1 MAEPG
6 VNRIGGGRPTDPIQI
21 IAAAERERAA
31 AQGAPA
37 PDASPDLAPPSR
49 PLAPQGMAG
58 LLDHAL
64 GPVRLPTLLELAEA
78 LELARVELDLS
89 SEMELEMA
97 EVVTAVLEDERA
109 KVLRYLDL
117 RDR

>member
-6 VNRIGGGRPTDPIQI
+6 LSRIGRGRPADPIQI
-21 IAAAERERAA
+21 IAAAERDRAQ
-31 AQGAPA
+31 AQAVPSTDPA
-37 PDASPDLAPPSR
+37 PDLVPPSR

-58 LLDHAL
+58 LLDQAL

-78 LELARVELDLS
+78 LELARVELDLAQGMDS
-89 SEMELEMA
+89 EMA
-97 EVVTAVLEDERA
+97 ETVAAVLDDERA